1 MRDVQMSHTVRYDEH
16 QNRIN
21 LPKENA
27 ELMCNFLD
35 VAGENAA
42 ADLVAQFATKAN
54 MIILCYSINSDMSF

>member
-1 MRDVQMSHTVRYDEH
+1 MRDVRIDRTIRYDEL

-27 ELMCNFLD
+27 ELMVKFLD

-42 ADLVAQFATKAN
+42 
-54 MIILCYSINSDMSF
+54 

>member
-1 MRDVQMSHTVRYDEH
+1 MSFP
-16 QNRIN
+16 N
-21 LPKENA
+21 ENA

-42 ADLVAQFATKAN
+42 ADLVAQFAIKAK

>member
-1 MRDVQMSHTVRYDEH
+1 MRDVRIDRTIRYDEH

-27 ELMCNFLD
+27 ELMVNFLD

-42 ADLVAQFATKAN
+42 ADLVAQFASKAK